1 MGIYPLCFIIP
12 SLKGGS
18 IMSSILPST
27 QNTRPISK
35 NSLKYI
41 RSDVPVKLTEQE
53 MDWLLENGITTAV
66 DLRLPYEQEQKPC
79 VLKGRAEFTYLSC
92 PISGGP
98 DVPMTTAEVAGY
110 YLAKL
115 DDKMKTAIDSIL
127 NAKTGVI
134 YFCNAGK
141 DRTGVVSAILMK
153 KLGAS
158 DEEIITDYLE
168 SKDNLTDNINE
179 YVALHPEIDRE
190 IITPHRE
197 YMEEFLSEY
206 KERGLQF

>member
-1 MGIYPLCFIIP
+1 MP
-12 SLKGGS
+12 SL
-18 IMSSILPST
+18 LPST
-27 QNTRPISK
+27 QNTRPILK
-35 NSLKYI
+35 DSLKYI
-41 RSDVPVKLTEQE
+41 RSDVPVKLTEE
-53 MDWLLENGITTAV
+53 EIGWLMENEITTVV

-79 VLKGRAEFTYLSC
+79 VLKNAEGFTYYNC
-92 PISGGP
+92 PITGGP
-98 DVPMTTAEVAGY
+98 DVPMTAAEVAGN

-115 DDKMKTAIDSIL
+115 DDKMETAIDTIL

-141 DRTGVVSAILMK
+141 DRTGVVSAVLLK

-158 DEEIITDYLE
+158 DEDIIADYLE

-179 YVALHPEIDRE
+179 YVALHPEVDRE

-197 YMEEFLSEY
+197 YMEKFLDKYNKNY
-206 KERGLQF
+206 KV